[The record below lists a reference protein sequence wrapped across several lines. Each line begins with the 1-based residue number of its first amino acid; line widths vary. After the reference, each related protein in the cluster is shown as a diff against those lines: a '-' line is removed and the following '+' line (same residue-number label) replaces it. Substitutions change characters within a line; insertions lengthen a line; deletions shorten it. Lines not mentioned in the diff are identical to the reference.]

1 MIDKIRDFFK
11 DTKIGKQAW
20 HDYQRRVEALPDEY
34 HFVMDEIRKY
44 LFNVAMDAQ
53 SLTALQ
59 SILEL
64 FEEGVAAGRPV
75 LDVTGDD
82 VAGFARDVMTA
93 IQAQTWAGKMGQQL
107 NDRVAKHF
115 GAAND
120 KLSDK

>member
-11 DTKIGKQAW
+11 DTKVGKKAW
-20 HDYQRRVEALPDEY
+20 YSYRARVEALPDDY
-34 HFVMDEIRKY
+34 RFVMEQIQKY

-53 SLTALQ
+53 SVTVLQ

-64 FEEGVAAGRPV
+64 FEEGVAEGRAV

-115 GAAND
+115 D
-120 KLSDK
+120 K

>member
-11 DTKIGKQAW
+11 DTKTDKTAW
-20 HDYQRRVEALPDEY
+20 RDYRARVEALPEGY
-34 HFVMDEIRKY
+34 RFVMEQIQKF
-44 LFNVAMDAQ
+44 LFSVAMDAQ
-53 SLTALQ
+53 SVTVLQ
-59 SILEL
+59 AILEL

-75 LDVTGDD
+75 LEVTGDD

-115 GAAND
+115 AR
-120 KLSDK
+120 